1 MEVLTVKN
9 LTKKYGNIE
18 VLKNVNMHIQEG
30 EIYGLIGKNGA
41 GKTTLIKTIL
51 GFI

>member
-30 EIYGLIGKNGA
+30 EIGGGSGA
-41 GKTTLIKTIL
+41 RRGERSDQQL
-51 GFI
+51 